1 MARIFLFVCLFWP
14 TFAVAQH
21 GSLFSMGNAPQPLMG
36 QSGDAATPT
45 RAQSASLFVG
55 EATRGILAPW
65 GREAPPHRA
74 RPGTALSAGAAELL
88 DLIAL
93 AEAGPAGYDAVQH
106 GARVRPKG
114 VPTGLTLGEI
124 FKWIKDTPGQPHAIG
139 RYQFIP
145 ATLGRLVTIMEYG
158 PEVRFTPAVQDQLA
172 YLLLQEAG
180 ITEFRSGGL
189 SRRAFM
195 KNLARIW
202 AGLPLPN
209 GRSYYHGYAGNK
221 ATMSFAR
228 FESGMVGIFSD
239 G

>member
-1 MARIFLFVCLFWP
+1 MARLILLFFMLFP
-14 TFAVAQH
+14 SLALAQH
-21 GSLFSMGNAPQPLMG
+21 GSLFSMSNAPQPLLG
-36 QSGDAATPT
+36 PPGEDDTSDRP
-45 RAQSASLFVG
+45 QSASLFVG
-55 EATRGILAPW
+55 QATRGILAPW
-65 GREAPPHRA
+65 GNGAPPHRA
-74 RPGTALSAGAAELL
+74 QPGAALSAGAAELL

-93 AEAGPAGYDAVQH
+93 AEAGSAGYDAVQH
-106 GARVRPKG
+106 GARIRPNG
-114 VPTGLTLGEI
+114 RPTDLTLGEI
-124 FKWIKDTPGQPHAIG
+124 FTWIKDTPGQPHAIG

-145 ATLGRLVTIMEYG
+145 ATLGRLVTIMDYG
-158 PEVRFTPAVQDQLA
+158 PEVRFSPAVQDQLA

-180 ITEFRSGGL
+180 IAEFRAGAL

-228 FESGMVGIFSD
+228 FENGMTEIFSK